1 MNPTAKGVLAVV
13 LIALCSPVTAQTG
26 RTTNQMD
33 TTNEKPLL
41 ARVAELENKAALREL
56 VDTFS
61 ILADKKE
68 TDAQTR
74 LFSRDATV
82 ETLRE
87 GKVVSSLKGTQQ
99 IGDAFARFLK
109 NFDTVY
115 HMNGQHNVTIT
126 GDRANGT
133 LYCLVYLFR
142 TENGKRLRTTMGAT
156 YKDEY
161 TREAGKWLIARRT
174 SRFEFTVNDEVP

>member
-1 MNPTAKGVLAVV
+1 VLAVV
-13 LIALCSPVTAQTG
+13 LIGLCSPVISQTA
-26 RTTNQMD
+26 RTANPMEA
-33 TTNEKPLL
+33 TNEKPLL
-41 ARVAELENKAALREL
+41 SREVELENKAALRDL

-61 ILADKKE
+61 ILADKKDTE
-68 TDAQTR
+68 AQTR
-74 LFSRDATV
+74 LFTKKATV

-99 IGDAFARFLK
+99 IGDAFANFLK

-115 HMNGQHNVTIT
+115 HMNGQHSVTIT

-142 TENGKRLRTTMGAT
+142 TEDGKRFRTTMGAT

-161 TREAGKWLIARRT
+161 TREGGKWLIARRT
-174 SRFEFTVNDEVP
+174 STFEFQMDDEVQ